1 MEATVIRRV
10 SIPMA
15 AAGHSGTPGGPTI
28 LLVTDDADLR
38 AAAVRVLEGA
48 GWTVRAAAHSGHA
61 LLACLTAGR
70 IDVLATEL
78 LSNEGS
84 GPGLAERVRRY
95 HPDIRALYFA
105 ACGTRAR
112 TNVLVRPLTR
122 DDLVERVETMAS
134 RALAR

>member
-1 MEATVIRRV
+1 MEATAVRRV
-10 SIPMA
+10 CIPVA
-15 AAGHSGTPGGPTI
+15 AAGRSGTPGGPTI
-28 LLVTDDADLR
+28 LLVSDDSDLR
-38 AAAVRVLEGA
+38 AAAARVLEAA

-84 GPGLAERVRRY
+84 GPALAERVRRY
-95 HPDIRALYFA
+95 HPDIQALYFA

-112 TNVLVRPLTR
+112 TNVLVRPFTR
-122 DDLVERVETMAS
+122 DDLIERVETMAS
-134 RALAR
+134 CALAR